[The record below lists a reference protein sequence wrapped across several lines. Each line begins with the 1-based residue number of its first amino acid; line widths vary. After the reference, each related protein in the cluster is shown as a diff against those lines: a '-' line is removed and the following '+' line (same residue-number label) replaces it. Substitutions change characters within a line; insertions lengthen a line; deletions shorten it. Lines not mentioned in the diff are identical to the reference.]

1 MGQGLAAKAGQ
12 VVKDAKDSVRGAY
25 NAVADKLPEAP
36 SPATG
41 DPKDTR
47 PDR

>member
-12 VVKDAKDSVRGAY
+12 VAKDAKETVRGTY

-36 SPATG
+36 FPATG